1 MTDLPTW
8 AYALFTTIVSGA
20 LSTLVG
26 LLIKNAAQK
35 KFDAQTKKNQ
45 EYEELK
51 HKQRTRERREEMS
64 EIVDE
69 ALKPVVARIDGLEK
83 KVDIIQ
89 KDRELEK
96 NATVVTMRVKMM
108 ELHDIYVK
116 RGWCDSHEKS
126 TWEELYSRYKDL
138 GGNHF
143 LEYVN
148 VYKADIEKLPTEK
161 KTSKKK

>member
-1 MTDLPTW
+1 MTDIPTW

-35 KFDAQTKKNQ
+35 KFDAQNKKNQ

-51 HKQRTRERREEMS
+51 HRQRKQERKEEML
-64 EIVDE
+64 EIVDS
-69 ALKPVVARIDGLEK
+69 AVKPIAERIDILGEK
-83 KVDIIQ
+83 VENIQ
-89 KDRELEK
+89 IEREKEK
-96 NATVVTMRVKMM
+96 RATVVTMRVKMM
-108 ELHDIYVK
+108 ELHDIYMK

-126 TWEELYSRYKDL
+126 TWEELYNRYKEL

-143 LEYVN
+143 LEYVDL
-148 VYKADIEKLPTEK
+148 YKAEIEKLPAEK
-161 KTSKKK
+161 KTTKKK

>member
-1 MTDLPTW
+1 MTDIPTW
-8 AYALFTTIVSGA
+8 AYALFTTLVSGA

-35 KFDAQTKKNQ
+35 RFDAQAKKNQ

-51 HKQRTRERREEMS
+51 HSRRKQERKEEMA

-69 ALKPVVARIDGLEK
+69 ALKPVVERIDNLEK

-108 ELHDIYVK
+108 ELHDIYMK
-116 RGWCDSHEKS
+116 RG
-126 TWEELYSRYKDL
+126 
-138 GGNHF
+138 
-143 LEYVN
+143 
-148 VYKADIEKLPTEK
+148 
-161 KTSKKK
+161 